1 MSAIPGRWSILAVL
15 ALARIAMG
23 YQFQS
28 VASLSPH
35 LMSAFDADYT
45 AIGALV
51 GLYLLPGVIVALPG
65 GYLGARLGEK
75 RLSVLGLGLMTL
87 GGLLAAAGDG
97 YALAVVARA
106 VAGTGV
112 VLQFVLMTKMLA
124 DWFSGSELILAMA
137 LYLNGWPVGI
147 GLALVVQ
154 APLADATSWQFVMVT
169 TALLAAAAMAL
180 VALRYR
186 PPEALAQGSAA
197 TVLAS
202 RLTRPE
208 FLLVSLAGLV
218 WAFSN
223 MAYVIIVSFAPSFLA
238 SRGTPFA
245 EAAATVSLG
254 TWLMIITVPAG
265 GFLASRLG
273 RPNVFIVVCTLIGG
287 GAIALLPYSS
297 AEVTLF
303 TVMGLIM
310 FAPAGLITTLPIEVL
325 RPANRSL
332 GLGLFYTWWYLGL
345 AVAPPLAGLAFDLSG
360 AGEMPMILAAAF
372 ALAALPALALFRHLQ
387 RRQPPPI

>member
-1 MSAIPGRWSILAVL
+1 MPGRWSILAVL

-23 YQFQS
+23 FQFQS

-35 LMSAFDADYT
+35 LIQAFDADYA

-87 GGLLAAAGDG
+87 GGLLAAAGDSF
-97 YALAVVARA
+97 ALAVVARA
-106 VAGTGV
+106 LAGTGV

-147 GLALVVQ
+147 GLALVIQ
-154 APLADATSWQFVMVT
+154 APLADATSWRFVMLT
-169 TALLAAAAMAL
+169 TALLSAAALAL

-186 PPEALAQGSAA
+186 APATAQAVAGAA
-197 TVLAS
+197 LAS

-218 WAFSN
+218 WALSN

-238 SRGTPFA
+238 ARGTPFA
-245 EAAATVSLG
+245 EASATVSLG
-254 TWLMIITVPAG
+254 TWLAIISVPAG

-273 RPNVFIVVCTLIGG
+273 RPNVFIVVCTVIGG

-297 AEVTLF
+297 AEVLLF

-310 FAPAGLITTLPIEVL
+310 FAPAGLITTLPLEVL
-325 RPANRSL
+325 RPGNRSL

-360 AGEMPMILAAAF
+360 AGEVPMILAAAF
-372 ALAALPALALFRHLQ
+372 ALAALPALALFRRLQ
-387 RRQPPPI
+387 GRRPPPI